1 MFQQI
6 WPHLRAYKKQLI
18 IGPFFKLLEAV
29 FELTIPIFMSMLI
42 DNGIAKGDHGYILRT
57 GGLMLLLIAC
67 GLCCALVCQYSASV
81 ASQGVGTSLRR
92 VMFQKI
98 SSLSYAQID
107 RLGTGS
113 LTNRLTAD
121 INQLQVA
128 VAMLIRL
135 VIRAPFIVIGSV
147 VASMMIDIKMSVI
160 FMIAMPVFIVILF
173 LITRY
178 TFPLYKKV
186 QKRLDALSVNLRE
199 YLSGIRVIRAF
210 SRTDYEKQRFD
221 DNTDAFQKA
230 SIRVGRISVLL
241 GPATMLVMNAGIIAI
256 LWFSGIRVQAGQL
269 SQGQILAFINYMT
282 QVLMTLIVVAN
293 LITIFT
299 RASASLARVNEVLEQ
314 TPSITDGTLDTVP
327 AAETAVQFERV
338 CFGYHKGAQQLR
350 ELSFTLQ
357 TGQTMGIIGVTGSGK
372 STLINLIPRFYD
384 VSAGRV
390 LFFGKDVRD
399 YRLAA
404 LRSAIGIVPQQSRL
418 FSGTVLEN
426 LVIGSNATLQDAQ
439 QAAQLACADDFIRQM
454 DGGYQARVEKGG
466 VNLSG
471 GQRQRMC
478 IARALARRPKLLV
491 LDDSLSALDLKTDA
505 QVRAGLRNSGL
516 TTVIV
521 SQRIAAIKNCDLI
534 LLLDHGQNAGLG
546 THAQLVAENE
556 AYREICRSQNMLGG
570 AQDEE

>member
-314 TPSITDGTLDTVP
+314 TPSITDGPLDIVP
-327 AAETAVQFERV
+327 ESQTAVRFEGV
-338 CFGYHKGAQQLR
+338 CFGYHTGAQQLQA
-350 ELSFTLQ
+350 LSFTLQ

-404 LRSAIGIVPQQSRL
+404 LRGAIGIVPQQSRL

-505 QVRAGLRNSGL
+505 QVRAGLRNLGV

-556 AYREICRSQNMLGG
+556 TYREICRSQNMLGG
-570 AQDEE
+570 AQDEK

>member
-98 SSLSYAQID
+98 SSLSYEQID

-404 LRSAIGIVPQQSRL
+404 LRGAIGIVPQQSRL

-478 IARALARRPKLLV
+478 IARALSRHPRLLI

-505 QVRAGLRNSGL
+505 QVRAGLRNLGV

-556 AYREICRSQNMLGG
+556 TYREICRSQNMLGG
-570 AQDEE
+570 AQDEK

>member
-1 MFQQI
+1 MFKQI

-57 GGLMLLLIAC
+57 GGLMLLLIAL

-299 RASASLARVNEVLEQ
+299 RASASLMRVNEVLEQ
-314 TPSITDGTLDTVP
+314 TPSITNGTLDTVP
-327 AAETAVQFERV
+327 AAETAVQFEGV
-338 CFGYHKGAQQLR
+338 CFGYHTGAQQLR
-350 ELSFTLQ
+350 DLSFTLQ

-426 LVIGSNATLQDAQ
+426 LVIGSDATLQDAQ
-439 QAAQLACADDFIRQM
+439 QAAKLACADDFIQQM

-471 GQRQRMC
+471 GQRQRLC
-478 IARALARRPKLLV
+478 IARALARHPRLLI

-505 QVRAGLRNSGL
+505 QVRAGLRNLGV

-556 AYREICRSQNMLGG
+556 TYRQICRSQNMLGG

>member
-426 LVIGSNATLQDAQ
+426 LAIGSDATLQDAQ

-478 IARALARRPKLLV
+478 IARALSRHPRLLI

-505 QVRAGLRNSGL
+505 QVRAGLQDLGL

-570 AQDEE
+570 AQDEK

>member
-1 MFQQI
+1 MFKQI

-57 GGLMLLLIAC
+57 GGLMLLLITL

-186 QKRLDALSVNLRE
+186 QRRLDALSVNLRE

-299 RASASLARVNEVLEQ
+299 RASASLMRVNEVLEQ
-314 TPSITDGTLDTVP
+314 TPSITNGTLDTVP
-327 AAETAVQFERV
+327 AAETAVQFEGV
-338 CFGYHKGAQQLR
+338 CFGYHTGAQQLR
-350 ELSFTLQ
+350 DLSFTLQ

-426 LVIGSNATLQDAQ
+426 LVIGSDATLQDAQ
-439 QAAQLACADDFIRQM
+439 QAAKLACADDFIQQM

-471 GQRQRMC
+471 GQRQRLC
-478 IARALARRPKLLV
+478 IARALARHPRL
-491 LDDSLSALDLKTDA
+491 
-505 QVRAGLRNSGL
+505 
-516 TTVIV
+516 
-521 SQRIAAIKNCDLI
+521 
-534 LLLDHGQNAGLG
+534 
-546 THAQLVAENE
+546 
-556 AYREICRSQNMLGG
+556 
-570 AQDEE
+570 

>member
-67 GLCCALVCQYSASV
+67 GLCCALICQYSASV

-426 LVIGSNATLQDAQ
+426 LAIGSDATLQDAQ
-439 QAAQLACADDFIRQM
+439 QAAKLACADDFIRQM

-478 IARALARRPKLLV
+478 IARALSRHPRLLI

-570 AQDEE
+570 AQDEK

>member
-210 SRTDYEKQRFD
+210 SRTDYEKLRFD

-399 YRLAA
+399 YRLSA

-426 LVIGSNATLQDAQ
+426 LAIGSNATLQDAQ
-439 QAAQLACADDFIRQM
+439 QAAKLACADDFIRQM

-478 IARALARRPKLLV
+478 IARALSRHPRLLI

-570 AQDEE
+570 AQDEK

>member
-1 MFQQI
+1 MFKQI

-57 GGLMLLLIAC
+57 GGLMLLLIAF

-299 RASASLARVNEVLEQ
+299 RASASLMRVNEVLEQ
-314 TPSITDGTLDTVP
+314 TPSITNGTLDTVP
-327 AAETAVQFERV
+327 AAETAVQFEGV
-338 CFGYHKGAQQLR
+338 CFGYHTGAQQLR
-350 ELSFTLQ
+350 DLSFTLQ

-426 LVIGSNATLQDAQ
+426 LVIGSDATLQDAQ
-439 QAAQLACADDFIRQM
+439 QAAKLACADDFIRQM

-478 IARALARRPKLLV
+478 IARALSRHPRLLI

-505 QVRAGLRNSGL
+505 QVRAGLRNLGV

-556 AYREICRSQNMLGG
+556 TYRQICRSQNMLGG